1 MLLGGLRLA
10 PELTGLPLRLLSV
23 AWLLA
28 LAWILWL
35 ALQVLRSLVGT
46 TAAAVIVVAGAAAP
60 ILLTAIPYSPEWSLR
75 LPCPR
80 NWAWIPAWL
89 LRPSPMA
96 SLRFDVGSAQVK
108 VCYGRPAARG
118 RKMIGGP
125 PVPFGHLWRTGAN
138 EPTIIISTAPI
149 AIAGL
154 RVPAGRAALYT
165 VPGPETWEVVL
176 NASTSQW
183 GIESEYTDAVR
194 RAELGRAILRAE
206 TAPEY
211 RERLT
216 FTVEPAAGQGQARSL
231 VLEWERERVVLPVG
245 QRP

>member
-1 MLLGGLRLA
+1 V
-10 PELTGLPLRLLSV
+10 LSV

-46 TAAAVIVVAGAAAP
+46 SAAAVIVVAAAVTP
-60 ILLTAIPYSPEWSLR
+60 ILLTAIPYSPAWSLR

-80 NWAWIPAWL
+80 NWAWIPTWL

-96 SLRFDVGSAQVK
+96 SLRFDVGSARIK

-118 RKMIGGP
+118 RKMLGGP

-138 EPTIIISTAPI
+138 EPTIVISTAPFE
-149 AIAGL
+149 IAGL
-154 RVPAGRAALYT
+154 MVPAGRTALYT

-194 RAELGRAILRAE
+194 RTERGRAIVRAE
-206 TAPEY
+206 TAPAY

-216 FTVEPAAGQGQARSL
+216 FTVERPSGQGQARSL
-231 VLEWERERVVLPVG
+231 VLEWERVRVVLPVE